1 MSLSESEPSI
11 AKSFR
16 ELLDYVSNLGEHINQ
31 IYTRLGKIEASVSKT
46 KENLEASITDNKNAL
61 ESIKETMITK
71 SEFNDLLQK
80 INEPFTQFTPPK
92 APVTSEEEPQEP
104 YSTSEE
110 EPQEPY

>member
-1 MSLSESEPSI
+1 MSLSESESSI
-11 AKSFR
+11 ANSFR

-46 KENLEASITDNKNAL
+46 KEDLEASITDNKNAL

-92 APVTSEEEPQEP
+92 ALATSEEELQEP
-104 YSTSEE
+104 Y
-110 EPQEPY
+110 

>member
-92 APVTSEEEPQEP
+92 APVTSEEEQQEP
-104 YSTSEE
+104 Y
-110 EPQEPY
+110 